1 MHKNDREKDMRCYH
15 DANARAYDSSI
26 LSNTSKV
33 THTQCISPSKNDTK
47 FIHTTLITQ
56 TQDRTC
62 IVRNYMHILVAA
74 P

>member
-1 MHKNDREKDMRCYH
+1 MLDRQTMMPMLERTIPQSYPTNQKLFPR
-15 DANARAYDSSI
+15 
-26 LSNTSKV
+26 
-33 THTQCISPSKNDTK
+33 THTQCISPSKNDTNL
-47 FIHTTLITQ
+47 IHTTLITQ